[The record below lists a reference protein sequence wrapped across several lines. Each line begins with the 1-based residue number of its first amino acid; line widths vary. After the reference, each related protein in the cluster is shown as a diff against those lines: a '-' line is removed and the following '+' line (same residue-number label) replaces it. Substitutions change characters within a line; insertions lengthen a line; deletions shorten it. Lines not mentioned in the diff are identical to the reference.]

1 MISRHRALIAAAAGA
16 TLAGNA
22 LAVNHFF
29 EATINGDQ
37 ENPPVVTSATG
48 TLSGVYD
55 DVANTFSF
63 SWEIVGPLN
72 GDPSAPGAHIHD
84 GDVGD
89 NGPIVFAMSSGVW
102 NLVDSDVWSGL
113 STAEVDDLFAGGLYA
128 NFHTSQHAGGEVRGQ
143 ITLVPSPATAAIGVA
158 GMGLAGVTRRRRA

>member
-22 LAVNHFF
+22 LAINHFF

-37 ENPPVVTSATG
+37 ENPPVVTDATG

-72 GDPSAPGAHIHD
+72 GNPSAPGAHIHD
-84 GDVGD
+84 GDVGV
-89 NGPIVFAMSSGVW
+89 NGPVVFAMSTGVW
-102 NLVDSDVWSGL
+102 NLVDSAVWTDPTVG
-113 STAEVDDLFAGGLYA
+113 EVNDLFAGGLYA
-128 NFHTSQHAGGEVRGQ
+128 NFHTSQHGGGEVRGQ

-158 GMGLAGVTRRRRA
+158 GLGLAGATRRRHA